1 MCTACNDGGRFSPA
15 TATPMPTHASEKA
28 LAPIHP
34 RHQILDRRSKLT
46 QPRSEGRTR
55 KSHTRKARG
64 ALHESWRVNVDD
76 RALCCITQHDYL
88 HHHLPNSAG
97 LVRTQICR
105 LVFWTNVW
113 DFVSATIQNSKYAS
127 NPKDHCYQSSNPHH
141 ALPDVADPRFDFV
154 LDVEFRLRAILETKY
169 GCRQLTRSLR
179 RANVLLRGRA
189 VCQRFSRT

>member
-15 TATPMPTHASEKA
+15 TATSMPTHASEKA

-34 RHQILDRRSKLT
+34 RHQILDRRSRLT
-46 QPRSEGRTR
+46 QPRSEGRTL
-55 KSHTRKARG
+55 KISHAEGTC
-64 ALHESWRVNVDD
+64 ALHESWRTNVDD
-76 RALCCITQHDYL
+76 RPLCCITQHDYL
-88 HHHLPNSAG
+88 HHFPNSDG

-105 LVFWTNVW
+105 LVCLTNVW

-127 NPKDHCYQSSNPHH
+127 NPKDHCYQFSDPHH
-141 ALPDVADPRFDFV
+141 ALPGVTGPRFDFV

-179 RANVLLRGRA
+179 KANVLLRGRA